1 MTTIPESPDVPNTPE
16 STPNTP
22 QSHEDTAQA
31 IRRALLQLVEGIR
44 GFALLTP
51 ERRRKV
57 TVSGHVDDDFLRS
70 LALLLEA
77 HPDVAAMTQLTSDEI
92 GDHLRFSGSYH
103 GVGEELMLNGRKM
116 VDTLIAERASIGE
129 RAIVALKIARSINTP
144 KDRASLVPH
153 LEAID
158 RDFVRGRRRPAVKKP
173 DEIAAAKKKEEKP

>member
-16 STPNTP
+16 S
-22 QSHEDTAQA
+22 HEDTAQA
-31 IRRALLQLVEGIR
+31 IRRALLRLVQGIR

-77 HPDVAAMTQLTSDEI
+77 HPDVAAMTQLSSGEI

-116 VDTLIAERASIGE
+116 IDTLIAERASIGE
-129 RAIVALKIARSINTP
+129 KAIVALKIARSINTP

-158 RDFVRGRRRPAVKKP
+158 RDFVRGRRRRPAVKKP
-173 DEIAAAKKKEEKP
+173 DEIAAAKKKEEEKP